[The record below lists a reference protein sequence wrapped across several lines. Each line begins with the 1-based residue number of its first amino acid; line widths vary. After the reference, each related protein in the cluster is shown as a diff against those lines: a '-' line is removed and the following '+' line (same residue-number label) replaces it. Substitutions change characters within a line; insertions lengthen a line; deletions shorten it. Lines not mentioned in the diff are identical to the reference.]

1 MHETDYLFVDGKAST
16 EGIRQALGMS
26 YFNRD
31 SWMSVVNRGH

>member
-1 MHETDYLFVDGKAST
+1 MHETDYLFVDGKVST

-31 SWMSVVNRGH
+31 LWMSVVNRGH